1 MSAPLDLSE
10 RELRVL
16 EAVIE
21 EYVSTAEPAGS
32 QTIAKRYRLG
42 VSPATI
48 RSTMSELETKGYLYH
63 PHTSAGRIP
72 TDRAYRLYVDRLL
85 MSRPG
90 GKASTGDKHA
100 LAAELSGQ
108 RTAVE
113 ELLGRAAQV
122 LGVLT
127 QELGVAVAPA
137 LEEVV
142 LDKLELVQVASD
154 RLLLVFHLRSGV
166 VRTIFV
172 QARAHVAPGATEQVA
187 RILNERLAGHTLRE
201 IRATFPARLRDAA
214 EGPAQR
220 ELLDIF
226 LEEGEEIFT
235 LPAEGGAA
243 VVLGNASGLAEQ
255 PEFGSAPRMKE
266 LLTLTER
273 RDVLRD
279 ALGRQRTQGLS
290 ITIGGEHGDPRLAG
304 FTLVTSN
311 YRAGP
316 LSGVIG
322 VLGPTRMPYDKIIG
336 LVQHTSRLVEGLLE

>member
-1 MSAPLDLSE
+1 MSSAPDLSP
-10 RELRVL
+10 RELQVL

-21 EYVSTAEPAGS
+21 EYVATAEPAGS
-32 QTIAKRYRLG
+32 QKIAKGYGIG

-48 RSTMSELETKGYLYH
+48 RSTMSELEAKGFLFH

-72 TDRAYRLYVDRLL
+72 TDLAYRLYVDHLL
-85 MSRPG
+85 HLRPA
-90 GKASTGDKHA
+90 GKVTTGERNT
-100 LAAELSGQ
+100 LAAQLPGH

-113 ELLGRAAQV
+113 ELLRRAAQV

-142 LDKLELVQVASD
+142 LEKLDLSQVASD
-154 RLLLVFHLRSGV
+154 RLLLVFHLRSGA

-172 QARAHVAPGATEQVA
+172 QARAHLAPGATEQVA

-201 IRATFPARLRDAA
+201 IRATLAERLRDAGHA
-214 EGPAQR
+214 PEQR
-220 ELLDIF
+220 ELLNIF
-226 LEEGEEIFT
+226 LEEGDEIFSISSPT
-235 LPAEGGAA
+235 GAA
-243 VVLGNASGLAEQ
+243 LVLGNATGLAEQ
-255 PEFGSAPRMKE
+255 PEFGTAPRMRE
-266 LLTLTER
+266 LLTLTEK

-279 ALGRQRTQGLS
+279 ALETRRAHGLS
-290 ITIGGEHGDPRLAG
+290 ITIGGEHDDPRLAG
-304 FTLVTSN
+304 FTLVTSS
-311 YRAGP
+311 YKAGD
-316 LSGVIG
+316 LAGVIG